1 MSLREKIEKLEDKPA
16 INKKLREAWRIVY
29 PMGTMPRKTSKM
41 KEEVIKFLEWFEQGP
56 APEHLEDTK
65 EPFLAFVTKLVE

>member
-29 PMGTMPRKTSKM
+29 PMGTIPRKTSEM
-41 KEEVIKFLEWFEQGP
+41 KEEVIEFLDWFEQGTNP
-56 APEHLEDTK
+56 KHIETKK
-65 EPFLAFVTKLVE
+65 EPFLAFITDLVE

>member
-29 PMGTMPRKTSKM
+29 PMGTIPRKTSEM
-41 KEEVIKFLEWFEQGP
+41 KEEVIEFLEWFEQGTN
-56 APEHLEDTK
+56 AKHLEDTK
-65 EPFLAFVTKLVE
+65 EPFLRFITELVE